1 MGDAF
6 RVNFYR
12 TSTKCN
18 ETNQENGTLNA
29 LSEVEKKVVELI
41 IENQGITQDKIAEIA
56 KVSKSRIRYAMK
68 SLKERGIL
76 VREGSAKSG
85 KWLIKK

>member
-1 MGDAF
+1 MFVLQRSSAGWEL
-6 RVNFYR
+6 
-12 TSTKCN
+12 SS
-18 ETNQENGTLNA
+18 NG
-29 LSEVEKKVVELI
+29 E
-41 IENQGITQDKIAEIA
+41 QGL
-56 KVSKSRIRYAMK
+56 VSKSRIRYAMK